1 MTLCLPINHDPHI
14 PDRGKDNVFYVQE
27 KHNVMGNGHHK
38 LHIEVLL
45 TNLYDSSQFSQCT
58 FPSRIS
64 GMGLFVE
71 DRKLEISV
79 FDLHAQMLLFRS
91 LVELRLNF

>member
-27 KHNVMGNGHHK
+27 KHNVMGSNAHHK
-38 LHIEVLL
+38 LLHKYSL
-45 TNLYDSSQFSQCT
+45 TNLCDGSQFSQCT
-58 FPSRIS
+58 FPSRIR

-71 DRKLEISV
+71 HRKLEESV
-79 FDLHAQMLLFRS
+79 SLPTFQELSGAKTRLLA
-91 LVELRLNF
+91 VE

>member
-1 MTLCLPINHDPHI
+1 MTLCWPINHDPHI

-27 KHNVMGNGHHK
+27 KHNVMGYGHHK
-38 LHIEVLL
+38 LATEVLL

-64 GMGLFVE
+64 GMGLFVKHC
-71 DRKLEISV
+71 KLEESV
-79 FDLHAQMLLFRS
+79 SLPTFQELSGAKTRLLA
-91 LVELRLNF
+91 VE